1 LSIIASWE
9 PAQSVCSSAAFTV
22 IASGSSL
29 GVAAIVVT
37 LRPWRAPTFHRSS
50 LDVAAG
56 SGHDE
61 HVAGGDDERVM
72 QAMRQD
78 GLFADLPEGSLRE
91 IVQSGLIRTYRSRS
105 YVTMQG
111 DPSTEVFMLL
121 EGRLEVST
129 VSPEAKPQLQSV
141 LEPVQLF
148 GELGV
153 LAGTPR
159 TASVLCLEDSR
170 IWTLGRDAFTA
181 LVEAQPSVAMDLL
194 GAMARQVLSKES
206 LAEDLVWLDLKGR
219 LAKRLLDLAVED
231 PDGPP
236 VVPSITQADLASMCG
251 VTRES
256 VSKTLATFERR
267 GVVHREGRRYLLLDT
282 EALRRFAEG

>member
-1 LSIIASWE
+1 M
-9 PAQSVCSSAAFTV
+9 
-22 IASGSSL
+22 
-29 GVAAIVVT
+29 T

-282 EALRRFAEG
+282 ESLRRFTEG

>member
-1 LSIIASWE
+1 M
-9 PAQSVCSSAAFTV
+9 
-22 IASGSSL
+22 
-29 GVAAIVVT
+29 
-37 LRPWRAPTFHRSS
+37 
-50 LDVAAG
+50 
-56 SGHDE
+56 
-61 HVAGGDDERVM
+61 AGGDDERAM
-72 QAMRQD
+72 QAMRQH
-78 GLFADLPEGSLRE
+78 GLFADLSEASLRE
-91 IVQSGLIRTYRSRS
+91 MVESGLIRTYRSRS

-129 VSPEAKPQLQSV
+129 VSPEAKPQLQTV
-141 LEPVQLF
+141 MEPVRLF

-181 LVEAQPSVAMDLL
+181 LVEAQPSIAMDLL
-194 GAMARQVLSKES
+194 GAMARQVVSKES

-219 LAKRLLDLAVED
+219 LAKRLLELAAVQE
-231 PDGPP
+231 PDGRP
-236 VVPSITQADLASMCG
+236 VVPAITQADLASMCG

-256 VSKTLATFERR
+256 VSKTLTAFERR
-267 GVVHREGRRYLLLDT
+267 GLVHREGRRYVLLDT
-282 EALRRFAEG
+282 DALRRFAEG